1 MTDTS
6 HDEEPRADKPSAR
19 DTSLLGRI
27 TAFLSAAGT
36 VWILALMLLINSDVI
51 GRFVFNSPIVGV
63 PEIVSLSI
71 VGIVFLQLSHTLR
84 LHRFIRSDVLVG
96 RLIKSR
102 PRVGRALQCLHH
114 LIGAGLGLLILWY
127 VFPKFYEA
135 WSEGTY
141 LGDIGRIILPTWP
154 ILLIILIGSFFMTIQ
169 FFLHALDD
177 AKFAMALQRS
187 DATTP
192 ETGVDL

>member
-1 MTDTS
+1 
-6 HDEEPRADKPSAR
+6 
-19 DTSLLGRI
+19 LLGRI

-36 VWILALMLLINSDVI
+36 IWILALMLLINSDVF
-51 GRFVFNSPIVGV
+51 GRFVFNNPIVGV

-96 RLIKSR
+96 RLITTR
-102 PRVGRALQCLHH
+102 PRAGRALQCLHH
-114 LIGAGLGLLILWY
+114 LIGAVLGLLILWY

-135 WSEGTY
+135 WTEGIY
-141 LGDIGRIILPTWP
+141 VGDIGRIILPTWP

-177 AKFAMALQRS
+177 AKFAMALQGS

-192 ETGVDL
+192 ETGADL